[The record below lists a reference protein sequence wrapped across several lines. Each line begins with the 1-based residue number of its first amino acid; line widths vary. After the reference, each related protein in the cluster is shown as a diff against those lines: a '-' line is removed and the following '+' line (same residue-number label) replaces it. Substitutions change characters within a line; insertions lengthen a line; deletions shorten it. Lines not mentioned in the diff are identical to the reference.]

1 MRTLK
6 NRFSAE
12 SSRLSFKKMER
23 AMVVARE
30 QWDTVGVKKTRIY
43 TLLPLSSTVT
53 LSFMSI
59 SSLRCTYP
67 CTKKRNEGDNLL
79 NNIEFFQRIRVL
91 GVFLQ

>member
-1 MRTLK
+1 
-6 NRFSAE
+6 
-12 SSRLSFKKMER
+12 MER